1 MFLNKKTHNFFTFFN
16 TFSQNHNKN
25 KMLTGIS
32 RAYSNPISLKYHL
45 LFWVS
50 YFMINFIRWGS
61 YFGDYTYSLKSNLV
75 EFPIHILLVY
85 FNIFYL
91 IPKFIL
97 KRKFLLY
104 VIFLSLALVMVY
116 VVRTGLNF
124 FLVTKNIWPEAIG
137 SQKAFSFNHILAV
150 IIGEL
155 YVVAL
160 VTAIKLTADWITE
173 RKKNESLRELQL
185 QTELKYLKSQIQPHF
200 FFNTLNNLYA
210 LIIEKSEK
218 ASDVVLKL
226 SEIMQYVLYDVK
238 ESRIGLLSEINY
250 IHSYLELEELR
261 HGNKVTS
268 KIEIKGDIDDV
279 KIPPLLL
286 LPFIENCFKH
296 GAKNNDDIALS
307 IYFENSEDEQ
317 LIFKAKN
324 NFNLHNEIIKKH
336 GIGIENIK
344 RRLELLY
351 KNKYLLETKIIDD
364 TYNVLLKIPIL

>member
-1 MFLNKKTHNFFTFFN
+1 MLSSISKTYNN
-16 TFSQNHNKN
+16 Q
-25 KMLTGIS
+25 I
-32 RAYSNPISLKYHL
+32 ALKYHF
-45 LFWVS
+45 LFWIG

-61 YFGDYTYSLKSNLV
+61 YFGDYMYSLKSNLV
-75 EFPIHILLVY
+75 EFPIHIVLTY

-91 IPKFIL
+91 IPKFVL
-97 KRKFLLY
+97 KRKFLSYIVSL
-104 VIFLSLALVMVY
+104 ILALATVY

-124 FLVTKNIWPEAIG
+124 YLVTENIWPEAVG
-137 SQKAFSFNHILAV
+137 NQNAFSFNHILAV

-160 VTAIKLTADWITE
+160 VTAIKLTVDWITV

-218 ASDVVLKL
+218 APDVVLKL
-226 SEIMQYVLYDVK
+226 SEIMQYVIYDVK
-238 ESRIGLLSEINY
+238 EAKIGLLNEINY
-250 IHSYLELEELR
+250 INSYLELEELR

-268 KIEIKGDIDDV
+268 KIEIKGDIDDIT
-279 KIPPLLL
+279 IPPLLL

-296 GAKNNDDIALS
+296 GFKNNDDITLK
-307 IYFENSEDEQ
+307 IYFENLKNEQ
-317 LIFKAKN
+317 LIFKAEN
-324 NFNLHNEIIKKH
+324 NFNLHNKVTKKH
-336 GIGIENIK
+336 GIGIENIR

-351 KNKYLLETKIIDD
+351 KNKYSLETKIIDN
-364 TYNVLLKIPIL
+364 TYNVILKIPIL

>member
-1 MFLNKKTHNFFTFFN
+1 MLSSISKTYNN
-16 TFSQNHNKN
+16 Q
-25 KMLTGIS
+25 I
-32 RAYSNPISLKYHL
+32 ALKYHF
-45 LFWVS
+45 LFWLF
-50 YFMINFIRWGS
+50 YFNINFIRWGS

-75 EFPIHILLVY
+75 EFPIHIILTY

-91 IPKFIL
+91 IPKFVL
-97 KRKFLLY
+97 KRRFLLY
-104 VIFLSLALVMVY
+104 FIYLILALATVY
-116 VVRTGLNF
+116 IVRTGLNYY
-124 FLVTKNIWPEAIG
+124 LVTENIWPEAID

-150 IIGEL
+150 TIGEL

-173 RKKNESLRELQL
+173 RRKNESLRELQL

-226 SEIMQYVLYDVK
+226 SEIMQYVLYDVQEPK
-238 ESRIGLLSEINY
+238 IGLLNEINY

-261 HGNKVTS
+261 HGNKITS
-268 KIEIKGDIDDV
+268 KIEIKGDIDEIT
-279 KIPPLLL
+279 IPPLLL

-296 GAKNNDDIALS
+296 GFKNNDDITLNIS
-307 IYFENSEDEQ
+307 FENSKDEQ

-324 NFNLHNEIIKKH
+324 NFNLHNKIIKKQ
-336 GIGIENIK
+336 GIGIENIR

-351 KNKYLLETKIIDD
+351 KSKYSLETKIIDD
-364 TYNVLLKIPIL
+364 TYSVLLKIPIL